1 MINLAWALISRHPT
15 VSLILGLLVLASV
28 LEVLFR

>member
-1 MINLAWALISRHPT
+1 MWIWALINRHPT